1 LNAAT
6 DSLQKSILDVKAMAS
21 QLEDADLFE
30 VVSDINRTDSTLK
43 ATLETS
49 GKVMNMSL
57 LDFLR

>member
-1 LNAAT
+1 
-6 DSLQKSILDVKAMAS
+6 LDVKAMAS